1 MTTRAGSWLLKGGG
15 ALIFFPAAAAGAQ
28 TATPTDPLR
37 VQVLTPNC
45 EGARGDEIVVC
56 GSRDRTRSRYRLPE
70 EPDTGFDPRGT
81 MESVSEERNAMT
93 EHGARTGPGSCST
106 VGPGGAYGCAA
117 AEFRR
122 DVRQHHGVPIG
133 RTYRNRRR

>member
-1 MTTRAGSWLLKGGG
+1 MATRACSWLLKGSGVLLLVPG
-15 ALIFFPAAAAGAQ
+15 AAEAQPAPAAS
-28 TATPTDPLR
+28 DPLR
-37 VQVLTPNC
+37 IQVLTREC

-56 GSRDRTRSRYRLPE
+56 GNRERRSPFRLPE
-70 EPDTGFDPRGT
+70 EPDQGFDPRGT

-117 AEFRR
+117 ADFRR
-122 DVRQHHGVPIG
+122 EVRQHGGRPIG
-133 RTYRNRRR
+133 RTYRRGRR

>member
-1 MTTRAGSWLLKGGG
+1 MATRAGSWLLKAGG
-15 ALIFFPAAAAGAQ
+15 ALMFLPAAAGAQ
-28 TATPTDPLR
+28 TPRPSDPLR
-37 VQVLTPNC
+37 IQILNRDC
-45 EGARGDEIVVC
+45 EGARGDEILVC
-56 GSRDRTRSRYRLPE
+56 GNRGERRSPFRLPE

-117 AEFRR
+117 ADFRR
-122 DVRQHHGVPIG
+122 EVRQHRGVPIG
-133 RTYRNRRR
+133 STYRRGRR